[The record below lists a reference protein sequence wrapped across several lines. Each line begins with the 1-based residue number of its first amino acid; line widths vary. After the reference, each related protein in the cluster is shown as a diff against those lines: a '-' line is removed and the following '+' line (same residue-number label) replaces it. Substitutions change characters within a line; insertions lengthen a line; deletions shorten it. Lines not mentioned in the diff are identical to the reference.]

1 MSGADVTLTAAPA
14 TRSLDSGSGV
24 RRPGPTAATQSV
36 HGAARLAYRLRDG
49 RTALADLYQRD
60 PQRVLFPRV
69 PEAEPNTAVLVTTSG
84 GLVGGDRLQVSVAA
98 GVGTQVLVTTQA
110 AEKIYRSSGADC
122 RVTAD
127 LSVADG
133 AWLEWLP
140 QETILFDGARLRRQT
155 RVDMCTGGR
164 LLAGEMT
171 VFGRTASGERLSHG
185 LLNDRWTVRVGGQRR
200 WMDAVHLADA
210 LGESLNAA
218 AGFDGAVACATL
230 IYVAPDAVERL
241 ELARAL
247 LPESPL
253 VVSAAT
259 LVNGVLLMRWLARD
273 ALLLRRAY
281 SDFRRTFRHRVAGLP
296 AALPRLWSI

>member
-1 MSGADVTLTAAPA
+1 MSGVDVALTAAPA
-14 TRSLDSGSGV
+14 TGLQD
-24 RRPGPTAATQSV
+24 PGNDVGQTGPMAASHSV
-36 HGAARLAYRLRDG
+36 HGAARLVYRLRDG

-69 PEAEPNTAVLVTTSG
+69 PQAEPETAVLVTTSG
-84 GLVGGDRLQVSVAA
+84 GLVGGDNLQVSVTA
-98 GVGTQVLVTTQA
+98 GADTQVLVTTQA

-122 RVTAD
+122 RIETD
-127 LSVADG
+127 LCVANG

-155 RVDMCTGGR
+155 RVDLRTGGR

-171 VFGRTASGERLSHG
+171 VFGRTASGERFSHG

-210 LGESLNAA
+210 LSEALNAA

-230 IYVAPDAVERL
+230 IYVAPDSAQRL

-247 LPESPL
+247 LPESAPI
-253 VVSAAT
+253 VSAAT
-259 LVNGVLLMRWLARD
+259 LVNGVLLLRWLARD
-273 ALLLRRAY
+273 ALQLRRAY

-296 AALPRLWSI
+296 DALPRLWSI

>member
-1 MSGADVTLTAAPA
+1 VNSVGATLTAADEA
-14 TRSLDSGSGV
+14 RSRNPDAAV
-24 RRPGPTAATQSV
+24 RGPTPVSAYQFV
-36 HGAARLAYRLRDG
+36 QGVARLRYRLRDG

-69 PEAEPNTAVLVTTSG
+69 PEAEPDTAVLVTTSG
-84 GLVGGDRLQVSVAA
+84 GLVGGDRLQVSVTA
-98 GVGTQVLVTTQA
+98 GMGTQVLVTTQA
-110 AEKIYRSSGADC
+110 AEKIYRSNGADC
-122 RVTAD
+122 RITTE

-140 QETILFDGARLRRQT
+140 QEAILFDGARLRRQT
-155 RVDMCTGGR
+155 QVEMHPGGR
-164 LLAGEMT
+164 LLAGEMM

-185 LLNDRWTVRVGGQRR
+185 LLNDRWTVRIGGRRR
-200 WMDAVHLADA
+200 WMDAIHLADV
-210 LGESLNAA
+210 LTESLTAA

-230 IYVAPDAVERL
+230 IYVAPDSAERL
-241 ELARAL
+241 ELARTL
-247 LPESPL
+247 LPERAP

-259 LVNGVLLMRWLARD
+259 LVNGVLLLRWLARD